1 MTEQKPMEELS
12 FREAM
17 TQLEGIV
24 SLLESNTLELEDS
37 LKNYERGVALLA
49 SLQKRLTAAD
59 QQVQVLVGE
68 LIVSLLESNTLELE
82 DSLKNYERGVALLA
96 SLQKRLTAADQ
107 QVQVLVGELSSLG
120 SDAEQDTTLS

>member
-1 MTEQKPMEELS
+1 MTDQKPIEELS

-59 QQVQVLVGE
+59 QQVEVLVGE
-68 LIVSLLESNTLELE
+68 LA
-82 DSLKNYERGVALLA
+82 ALG
-96 SLQKRLTAADQ
+96 TD
-107 QVQVLVGELSSLG
+107 
-120 SDAEQDTTLS
+120 DEQDTTLS